1 MTGQRLLFRKLAKR
15 SPCGESRSPGWRV
28 LRTKSVTWK
37 TPRDYLVYEFVLS
50 CVRTFSTL
58 WIVAGQAPLSIG
70 FSRQEFWSVL
80 PFPPW
85 GDLPEPGI
93 KPTSCVAPTL
103 AGRFLIA
110 EPPGSPET
118 IMEMSD
124 LPHSQPLVHREWAS
138 VKESVGIPESVA
150 MAYFFF
156 SGTYKGDKG

>member
-1 MTGQRLLFRKLAKR
+1 MTGQRLLFWKLAKR
-15 SPCGESRSPGWRV
+15 SPCGESRSPGWGV

-58 WIVAGQAPLSIG
+58 WIVARQASLSTG

-93 KPTSCVAPTL
+93 KPTSCVAL
-103 AGRFLIA
+103 NIGRQILNCRATRKPRDHHGDVRSPPLPAFGSQRVGLCEGKCGNTRVSGYDLFFLFRYIQ
-110 EPPGSPET
+110 G
-118 IMEMSD
+118 
-124 LPHSQPLVHREWAS
+124 W
-138 VKESVGIPESVA
+138 
-150 MAYFFF
+150 
-156 SGTYKGDKG
+156 